1 MAVCGSSCSITI
13 GSELTNAHRFSINW
27 AVNETDVRVFGSG
40 SFGSW
45 IGCQDNGTL
54 EIALYE
60 PIAAAA
66 ADPGAAITFSGV
78 LGGGHTVS
86 GTAVGMSLN
95 VAVDAKGL
103 VEYVYTS
110 RLDGDLTLA

>member
-1 MAVCGSSCSITI
+1 MAVCGTDASITI
-13 GSELTNAHRFSINW
+13 GSEITDAHRFSINW
-27 AVNETDVRVFGSG
+27 ATNEQDVRTFSSGTFGDWLACAS
-40 SFGSW
+40 
-45 IGCQDNGTL
+45 NGTL
-54 EIALYE
+54 EIATYE

-66 ADPGAAITFSGV
+66 ADPGAAIVFSGV

-86 GTAVGMSLN
+86 GTAVGMTMN

-110 RLDGDLTLA
+110 RLDGTLTLA